1 MEATGEV
8 DFAYTDTRVGRFRV
22 NAFHQRGSYAA
33 VLRIVASDIPT
44 PEALGIPEAVLG
56 LTKKKRGLV
65 LVTGPTGS
73 GKSTLLMLLSR
84 IYKIQQGSIELDNKN
99 IWDYKIK
106 EFARKVAVVHQKNQ
120 VYGDLNIRTIIGY
133 GRLPYLNYHQSLS
146 KEDKQII
153 DWAIEVTNLKEHQN
167 KMLNSLSGGQQQRVW
182 IALAL
187 AQKTPILLLD
197 EPTTYLDVKA
207 QIETLNLLRKI
218 NKEYQIT
225 IIMVHHDINQAI
237 HYSDE
242 IIAMKNGQLMF
253 QGKPHEVI
261 NQKTL
266 KEVYDY
272 DLNVIKNNEE
282 LFVLNYQ

>member
-1 MEATGEV
+1 MK
-8 DFAYTDTRVGRFRV
+8 V
-22 NAFHQRGSYAA
+22 NNLSFSYNHQSYMK
-33 VLRIVASDIPT
+33 DINIQFKDQKIT
-44 PEALGIPEAVLG
+44 TII
-56 LTKKKRGLV
+56 
-65 LVTGPTGS
+65 GPNGS

-84 IYKIQQGSIELDNKN
+84 IYKIQQ
-99 IWDYKIK
+99 
-106 EFARKVAVVHQKNQ
+106 FARKVAVVHQKNQ
-120 VYGDLNIRTIIGY
+120 VYGDLNVRTIIGY

-197 EPTTYLDVKA
+197 EPTTYLDIKA

-225 IIMVHHDINQAI
+225 IIMVHHDINQAV

>member
-1 MEATGEV
+1 MK
-8 DFAYTDTRVGRFRV
+8 V
-22 NAFHQRGSYAA
+22 NHLSFSYNHQSYMK
-33 VLRIVASDIPT
+33 DINIQFKDQKIT
-44 PEALGIPEAVLG
+44 TII
-56 LTKKKRGLV
+56 
-65 LVTGPTGS
+65 GPNGS

-120 VYGDLNIRTIIGY
+120 VYGDLNVRTIIGY

-146 KEDKQII
+146 KEDEQII

-197 EPTTYLDVKA
+197 EPTSRIDS
-207 QIETLNLLRKI
+207 LNEAALLESLKRIKDEKLIIIVSHRKSSL
-218 NKEYQIT
+218 
-225 IIMVHHDINQAI
+225 ALC
-237 HYSDE
+237 DE
-242 IIAMKNGQLMF
+242 IIEIE
-253 QGKPHEVI
+253 QGI
-261 NQKTL
+261 IKT
-266 KEVYDY
+266 
-272 DLNVIKNNEE
+272 
-282 LFVLNYQ
+282 

>member
-1 MEATGEV
+1 MK
-8 DFAYTDTRVGRFRV
+8 V
-22 NAFHQRGSYAA
+22 NHLSFSYNHQSYMK
-33 VLRIVASDIPT
+33 DINIQFKDQKIT
-44 PEALGIPEAVLG
+44 TII
-56 LTKKKRGLV
+56 
-65 LVTGPTGS
+65 GPNGS

-120 VYGDLNIRTIIGY
+120 VYGDLNVRTIIGD
-133 GRLPYLNYHQSLS
+133 GRVPYLN
-146 KEDKQII
+146 
-153 DWAIEVTNLKEHQN
+153 EHQN
-167 KMLNSLSGGQQQRVW
+167 KILNSLSGGQQQRVW

-197 EPTTYLDVKA
+197 EPTTYLDIKA

>member
-1 MEATGEV
+1 MK
-8 DFAYTDTRVGRFRV
+8 V
-22 NAFHQRGSYAA
+22 NHLSFSYNHQSYMK
-33 VLRIVASDIPT
+33 DINIQFKDQKIT
-44 PEALGIPEAVLG
+44 TII
-56 LTKKKRGLV
+56 
-65 LVTGPTGS
+65 GPNGS

-120 VYGDLNIRTIIGY
+120 VYGDLNVRTIIGY

-237 HYSDE
+237 HYRDE